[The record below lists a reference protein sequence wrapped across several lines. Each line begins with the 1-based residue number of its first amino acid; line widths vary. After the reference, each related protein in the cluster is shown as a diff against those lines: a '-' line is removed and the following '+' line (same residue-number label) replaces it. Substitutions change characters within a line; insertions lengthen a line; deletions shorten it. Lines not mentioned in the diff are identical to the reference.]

1 MGVVGMILITHCI
14 RVGPGQSCCML
25 PVRKNDF
32 NVFEPVD
39 RRHTQHADPN
49 HPMTFQRSSQ
59 SLLALQTYTVNNIP
73 VPRT

>member
-1 MGVVGMILITHCI
+1 MGVVEIILIAHCI

-39 RRHTQHADPN
+39 RGHTQHANPN
-49 HPMTFQRSSQ
+49 HPMTFQHSSHL
-59 SLLALQTYTVNNIP
+59 SLALQTYTVNNIP
-73 VPRT
+73 VQRT